1 MSGISAPRRLR
12 TKTSDLADFFRSTG
26 PSSSSSQQKAPK
38 TIDNSVSTPSMMLEV
53 PSQTDDPS
61 SKKKITRI
69 PLFGRSRK
77 KSTHSASERPDVTA
91 STSIVR
97 DSADVAYQSSRP
109 TSSSDRQPSEPSIPA
124 SPTVTT
130 KAQDGTSKTH
140 APSLT
145 SKFAAHFSHAR
156 SSKILRM
163 SETEPA
169 PVVVVASSP
178 PSSGLAPPSPRSSSF
193 ESGSSRNS
201 KARSTTP
208 RPSKPTITVSPS
220 PDLSEF
226 KDLFVKETPVDAP
239 VSNAQASSGVT
250 QSSPPSSPRSRLPS
264 EQPVYP
270 RRGQTP
276 ASAIA
281 AAVRHGQSP
290 SLAEER
296 PPSTS
301 SRNSRRTTDSDKSQD
316 NTDTAST
323 PRNSDHTDSPRPA
336 VPEKD
341 RMLPPSLQRR
351 TSLATSSPS
360 ERIASPLI
368 RSRTKTSIPAAR
380 TKPPTAPLPLPPPPN
395 FRPPVPPDSPSI
407 PSPKLPSRPT
417 TSPKTVPK
425 PIQILNPIPSP
436 QSPAFPSK
444 DLGRRRAHTIGAVTG
459 TPQSPLSRTA
469 VTRSDLDVISAS
481 PTSPVRFSADTLN
494 IDLATA
500 RELREA
506 LQVRNKEF
514 DELSAYVLK
523 MTQAH
528 LQEVATLEKKIFL
541 LEKEVIRRDKEITG
555 LKYVINDDDTPAH
568 TKPPTSLINRSR
580 FSTTSS
586 LTADSDQD
594 ATNRRSAPPGSYRRP
609 NYQSDSG
616 NESHA
621 NSGAESLRASQS
633 GASGSES
640 TNLNSKRIRRPYGLG
655 ESAYNLIR
663 SGTRRSCKVPPAAA
677 KSDGEGTQSP
687 GKRASVSTMSV
698 SPSSSTSSLLP
709 PSPSITMSS
718 LSAIPEGTG
727 SVGLKPSRYE
737 TSDPEDRRASR
748 AAHRIST
755 SSMASSSTAASS
767 VYSANIKRSR
777 PTSIAQVLEKTPNM
791 DDVLEKLRPFA

>member
-12 TKTSDLADFFRSTG
+12 TKTSDLAEFFRG
-26 PSSSSSQQKAPK
+26 GSSSSQQSKSPRV
-38 TIDNSVSTPSMMLEV
+38 IDNSVSTPSMMLEV
-53 PSQTDDPS
+53 PGQVDDNS

-77 KSTHSASERPDVTA
+77 KSTHSASERPFAAASTSLVRESTDVTA
-91 STSIVR
+91 QSS
-97 DSADVAYQSSRP
+97 QSSRP
-109 TSSSDRQPSEPSIPA
+109 TSSSDRRPSEPSV
-124 SPTVTT
+124 SPTTS
-130 KAQDGTSKTH
+130 KAQDSGVDKAH
-140 APSLT
+140 PPSLT
-145 SKFAAHFSHAR
+145 SKLAAHFSHAR
-156 SSKILRM
+156 TSKILRI
-163 SETEPA
+163 SETESA
-169 PVVVVASSP
+169 PVSLVSTSQAPGLVP
-178 PSSGLAPPSPRSSSF
+178 PTPRSSSF

-208 RPSKPTITVSPS
+208 RPNKPTITVSPS

-226 KDLFVKETPVDAP
+226 KDLFVKEEPLD
-239 VSNAQASSGVT
+239 ASSATPNT
-250 QSSPPSSPRSRLPS
+250 QSSPPASPRTRIPS
-264 EQPVYP
+264 EQPIYP

-281 AAVRHGQSP
+281 AAVRHRRSP
-290 SLAEER
+290 SLTDDR

-301 SRNSRRTTDSDKSQD
+301 SKNSRQTTDSDKSQD
-316 NTDTAST
+316 GTASST
-323 PRNSDHTDSPRPA
+323 PRNSDHTDSPRPP

-341 RMLPPSLQRR
+341 KVLPPSLQRR
-351 TSLATSSPS
+351 TSVATSTPSERLVSSPS
-360 ERIASPLI
+360 I
-368 RSRTKTSIPAAR
+368 RSRTKSAIPAAR
-380 TKPPTAPLPLPPPPN
+380 TRPPTAPLPLPPPPT
-395 FRPPVPPDSPSI
+395 FSPPVPPDSPSI
-407 PSPKLPSRPT
+407 SAKIPSRPT
-417 TSPKTVPK
+417 TSPKPVPK
-425 PIQILNPIPSP
+425 PIQVPITSP
-436 QSPAFPSK
+436 KQEGSPTFPAK
-444 DLGRRRAHTIGAVTG
+444 DGGRRRAHTIGAVTG
-459 TPQSPLSRTA
+459 TPPQSPLSRTT
-469 VTRSDLDVISAS
+469 VTRSDLDVISTT
-481 PTSPVRFSADTLN
+481 PTSPVRFSADALN

-500 RELREA
+500 GELREA
-506 LQVRNKEF
+506 LKIRNKEF
-514 DELSAYVLK
+514 EELSAYVLK

-555 LKYVINDDDTPAH
+555 LKYVINDEDTSAPA
-568 TKPPTSLINRSR
+568 KPSNTGLINRSR
-580 FSTTSS
+580 FSTASS

-609 NYQSDSG
+609 IYQSDSG

-621 NSGAESLRASQS
+621 NSGSESLRASQS

-640 TNLNSKRIRRPYGLG
+640 TNMNSKRLRRPYGLG

-663 SGTRRSCKVPPAAA
+663 SGTRRSSKIPPSAA
-677 KSDGEGTQSP
+677 KGDADH
-687 GKRASVSTMSV
+687 RASASTMSV
-698 SPSSSTSSLLP
+698 SPASSTSSLLP

-737 TSDPEDRRASR
+737 TSDAEDRRASR

-767 VYSANIKRSR
+767 VYSTNIKRSR